1 MINTEQIKTYKERLK
16 ALYWYLDIE
25 KKRMLIEDE
34 EGLTHD
40 PNFWD
45 DPKKA
50 EIVLK
55 NIRSKKIWVD
65 AYELVETA
73 ITDLDVI
80 YEFRREGEAS
90 EDEVSVQDM
99 VSNSK
104 DFGGKLW
111 KNQQRSRVFDSREQ
125 LLQACKDEGVTFIC
139 PVLYQS
145 GYFYNNGD
153 IVKCSY
159 PGAREAGVNAI
170 SLASEPK

>member
-16 ALYWYLDIE
+16 ALYGYLDIE

-50 EIVLK
+50 EIVWK

-73 ITDLDVI
+73 ITDLEVI
-80 YEFRREGEAS
+80 FEFHKEGDAS
-90 EDEVSVQDM
+90 EDEVVAQNQLAIKA
-99 VSNSK
+99 VEELEFKNLLSK
-104 DFGGKLW
+104 
-111 KNQQRSRVFDSREQ
+111 E
-125 LLQACKDEGVTFIC
+125 
-139 PVLYQS
+139 
-145 GYFYNNGD
+145 
-153 IVKCSY
+153 
-159 PGAREAGVNAI
+159 
-170 SLASEPK
+170 